1 MHSIHND
8 YQIFDFITLLFLVVA
23 AYLCLT
29 NFISLFDTTG
39 SKSGN
44 FGTND
49 DSSCDISDAKNLKS
63 KEEYYKAI
71 LGINGNL
78 SSDQIKKMYRTRVS
92 EYHPDK
98 VMHLGP
104 KLKRL
109 AEEEIRKINEAFEY
123 FSSKYNI

>member
-49 DSSCDISDAKNLKS
+49 DSSRVISDTKNTEPT
-63 KEEYYKAI
+63 EEYYKTI
-71 LGINGNL
+71 LGIHG
-78 SSDQIKKMYRTRVS
+78 SVDSDNIKRMYRIRVS

-104 KLKRL
+104 KLKSV
-109 AEEEIRKINEAFEY
+109 AEEEIRKINEAYEY
-123 FSSKYNI
+123 FSLKYNI